1 MTASFVDRLISKKG
15 HLIHKLRAIDING
28 KNAYYFVLIEQSKE
42 LAFNRAL
49 ESGADKLNF
58 EDYGK
63 VIASCYGDEPNERVK
78 ELLRQKYSFD
88 I

>member
-1 MTASFVDRLISKKG
+1 MTTSFVDRLISKKG

-28 KNAYYFVLIEQSKE
+28 KQAYYFVLIEPNKDVSFK
-42 LAFNRAL
+42 RAI
-49 ESGADKLNF
+49 ESGVGKLNF

-78 ELLRQKYSFD
+78 ELLRQKYGFD

>member
-1 MTASFVDRLISKKG
+1 MTTSFVDRLISKKG
-15 HLIHKLRAIDING
+15 HLIHKMSAIDING
-28 KNAYYFVLIEQSKE
+28 KQAYYFVLIEPNKE
-42 LAFNRAL
+42 MSFKNAI
-49 ESGADKLNF
+49 ESGVGKLNF

-63 VIASCYGDEPNERVK
+63 VIASCYGDEPNEQVK